1 MPVNTYHLRS
11 SIKGKEPTA
20 GNNAGQLPIGS
31 IAINFNSD
39 EPFLAIQDANGVVR
53 RIAGVKI
60 DATAP
65 ASPTAG
71 EWWVDTSGA
80 TKIVK
85 VFDGTAWVATGSP
98 VVDATTGVK
107 GIAQLA
113 DAAAVTAG
121 TTGRVVTADQLKA
134 TNDAVAANTTN
145 ITTINGK
152 VADATTGAK
161 GIVQLADAAA
171 VTAGTVG
178 RVVTADQLKATND
191 AVATATA
198 GGISTINGTAP
209 VSVTGTGSTRTV
221 AVADATDA
229 AKGVVELADA
239 AETTAGTDVTRAVTP
254 AGLKVE
260 LDKKLGEAPNGTAD
274 GTKTYVRQVVTSGTT
289 NTKTWVETPAGSA
302 PPSDASTTVKGIV
315 QLATAAETTTGT
327 DATKAVHPAGLKVE
341 LDKKA
346 PLASPT
352 FTGTPAGPTATAG
365 TATTQLATTAFV
377 DASFLKKNISTLPAL
392 P

>member
-11 SIKGKEPTA
+11 SVKGKEPTA
-20 GNNAGQLPIGS
+20 GNNTGQLPIGS

-198 GGISTINGTAP
+198 GGISTINGTSP
-209 VSVTGTGSTRTV
+209 VSVTGTGGTRTV
-221 AVADATDA
+221 AVADASTT
-229 AKGVVELADA
+229 AKGVVQLADA
-239 AETTAGTDVTRAVTP
+239 AAIIAGTTGRVVDAAQLKANVPVIADASETVKGIVELATAAEVGTGTDTVRAVTP
-254 AGLKVE
+254 AG
-260 LDKKLGEAPNGTAD
+260 
-274 GTKTYVRQVVTSGTT
+274 
-289 NTKTWVETPAGSA
+289 
-302 PPSDASTTVKGIV
+302 I
-315 QLATAAETTTGT
+315 
-327 DATKAVHPAGLKVE
+327 AVHY
-341 LDKKA
+341 
-346 PLASPT
+346 
-352 FTGTPAGPTATAG
+352 
-365 TATTQLATTAFV
+365 
-377 DASFLKKNISTLPAL
+377 LKKNISLLPAL